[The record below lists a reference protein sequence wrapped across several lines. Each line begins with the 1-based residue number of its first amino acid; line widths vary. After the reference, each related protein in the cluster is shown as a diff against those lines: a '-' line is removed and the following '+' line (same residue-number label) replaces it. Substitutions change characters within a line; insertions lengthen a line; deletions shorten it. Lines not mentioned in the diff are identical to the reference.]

1 MSERKRT
8 LMCSFNLRSPKITAF
23 NIHEWIHDKMRVKE
37 DEVSIIQIDG
47 PRCRVYIKFI
57 NEDTMHAVYKSVGKQ
72 VEYKHENGEISK
84 VNIELAGMGFKRIRI
99 ACLPPEVTEHT
110 LKECM
115 STYGQVQSTRDE
127 MWTQA
132 YRYKV
137 YNGVKIVEMKL
148 KQHIPSHLAIAG
160 KNTTIIYDGQSTT
173 YFRCNEIGHLQSDCP
188 RK

>member
-1 MSERKRT
+1 
-8 LMCSFNLRSPKITAF
+8 MCSFNLRSPKITAF

-84 VNIELAGMGFKRIRI
+84 VNIALAGLGTKRIRI

-110 LKECM
+110 IKECM
-115 STYGQVQSTRDE
+115 STYGQVQTIREE
-127 MWTQA
+127 M
-132 YRYKV
+132 
-137 YNGVKIVEMKL
+137 
-148 KQHIPSHLAIAG
+148 
-160 KNTTIIYDGQSTT
+160 
-173 YFRCNEIGHLQSDCP
+173 
-188 RK
+188 